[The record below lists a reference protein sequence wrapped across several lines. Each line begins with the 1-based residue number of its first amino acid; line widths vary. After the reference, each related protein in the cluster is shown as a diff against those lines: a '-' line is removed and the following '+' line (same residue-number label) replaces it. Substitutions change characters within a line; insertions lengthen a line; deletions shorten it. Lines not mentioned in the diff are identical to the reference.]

1 MSGVLRVDFS
11 ADRKYSSRLLRPV
24 VSRPIGDV
32 YMRESATFEERLSIW
47 TTEAMISVFGLDDT
61 EVHLGVTPTSNEKF
75 GDYQCNAA
83 MELARTLKKAPRQI
97 AQEFSDAAVLPDF
110 VGKIEIAGPGFINFF
125 LTNDALAL
133 HLQSLESDPQL
144 GVEPTGEGQTVIL
157 DYSSP
162 NVAKPMH
169 IGHIRS
175 TVIGNAIDRLYRFL
189 GYRVVADNHL
199 GDWGTQFGLM
209 MLGYRNFVDEAA
221 LKASPVEELE
231 RIYVQSYNQSKADD
245 TWRDKAKAELVK
257 LQQGDEENLALW
269 KEFIELS
276 IKEFDTIYDRLGV
289 SFDLYRGESYYNDQ
303 LPGMITQLEEKGLAK
318 ESEGALIVD
327 LEEDGMPICI
337 VRKSDGGYNY
347 ATTDLATVEARIEE
361 FDPARII
368 YVTDE
373 RQQLHFRQFFTIAG
387 KLGLKTDLVHV
398 WFGLMRLP
406 EATFSTREG
415 NVIKLAAL
423 LDEAEARALEMVK
436 SSSPDMPEE
445 QQKDLA
451 RAIGIGAIKYTDLS
465 QNPQSLVTFTWEKAL
480 NMEGNSAP
488 YLQYAFARISSVY
501 DKYKTQFPN
510 TDIKAGSIIIEHE
523 IERRLAIKLS
533 RFPAAITGAAENYRP
548 NILADYLYDL
558 AQIYSSFYQNVPFLK
573 AEEGVR
579 ESRIRIGRITAS
591 ILKQGLELLGIETR
605 DRI

>member
-1 MSGVLRVDFS
+1 M
-11 ADRKYSSRLLRPV
+11 RPF
-24 VSRPIGDV
+24 
-32 YMRESATFEERLSIW
+32 ATFEERLSDW
-47 TTEAMISVFGLDDT
+47 TTNAMKSVFGLEDA
-61 EVHLGVTPTSNEKF
+61 EVNLGVAPTNNEKF

-83 MELARTLKKAPRQI
+83 MTLTKLLKKAPRQI
-97 AQEFSDAAVLPDF
+97 AQEFVDAAELPEF
-110 VGKIEIAGPGFINFF
+110 VEKIEIAGPGFINFH
-125 LTNDALAL
+125 LSNAALAEYI
-133 HLQSLESDPQL
+133 QSLENDPSL
-144 GVEPTGEGQTVIL
+144 GTARVGEGKTVVI
-157 DYSSP
+157 DYSGP

-189 GYRVVADNHL
+189 GYDVIADNHL

-209 MLGYRNFVDEAA
+209 MIGYREFRDEEA
-221 LKASPVEELE
+221 LKTAPVEELE
-231 RIYVQSYNQSKADD
+231 RVYVASYNKSKDD
-245 TWRDKAKAELVK
+245 VSWRESAKAELVK
-257 LQQGDEENLALW
+257 LQQGDPENRALW
-269 KEFIELS
+269 EQFIELS
-276 IKEFDTIYDRLGV
+276 IKEFDVIYDRLGV
-289 SFDLYRGESYYNDQ
+289 KFDLYRGESFYNDR
-303 LPGMITQLEEKGLAK
+303 LPKIIERLEAKGLAK

-327 LEEDGMPICI
+327 LEEYGMPICI

-347 ATTDLATVEARIEE
+347 ATTDLATVEARVEE
-361 FDPARII
+361 FAPERVI

-373 RQQLHFRQFFTIAG
+373 RQQLHFKQFFKTSEL
-387 KLGLKTDLVHV
+387 LGLNANLVHV

-423 LDEAEARALEMVK
+423 LDEAEARALEMVE

-451 RAIGIGAIKYTDLS
+451 KAIGIGAIKYTDLS

-488 YLQYAFARISSVY
+488 YLQYAYARISSVH
-501 DKYKTQFPN
+501 DKYRAQYPD
-510 TDIKAGSIIIEHE
+510 TDLNECSLNIEHE

-533 RFPAAITGAAENYRP
+533 RFPAAVRAAAENYRP
-548 NILADYLYDL
+548 NIMADYLYDL

-573 AEEGVR
+573 APEGER
-579 ESRIRIGRITAS
+579 ESRIRLCRSTAAT
-591 ILKQGLELLGIETR
+591 LKQGLELLGIETR
-605 DRI
+605 ERI

>member
-1 MSGVLRVDFS
+1 MSEL
-11 ADRKYSSRLLRPV
+11 
-24 VSRPIGDV
+24 
-32 YMRESATFEERLSIW
+32 ATFETRLSEW
-47 TTEAMISVFGLDDT
+47 TADTMKTIFGLDDS
-61 EVHLGVTPTSNEKF
+61 EVHLGVSPTNNDKF

-83 MELARTLKKAPRQI
+83 MELARSLKKAPRQI
-97 AQEFSDAAVLPDF
+97 AQEFVDAAKLPDF
-110 VGKIEIAGPGFINFF
+110 VDKIEIAGPGFINFSLSNTALSEF
-125 LTNDALAL
+125 LETV
-133 HLQSLESDPQL
+133 ESDPHL
-144 GVEPTGEGQTVIL
+144 GVEQAGEGKTVIV

-175 TVIGNAIDRLYRFL
+175 TVIGNAIDRLFRFR
-189 GYRVVADNHL
+189 GYNVIADNHL

-209 MLGYRNFVDEAA
+209 LIGFRNFVNEDA
-221 LKASPVEELE
+221 LKVAPVEELE
-231 RIYVQSYNQSKADD
+231 RIYVQSYNRSKEDE
-245 TWRDKAKAELVK
+245 TWREQAKAELVK
-257 LQQGDEENLALW
+257 LQRGDPENRALW
-269 KEFIELS
+269 ERFIELS
-276 IKEFDTIYDRLGV
+276 IEEFNTIYDRLDV
-289 SFDLYRGESYYNDQ
+289 KFDLYRGESFYNDR
-303 LPGMITQLEEKGLAK
+303 LPKVIEALEKQGLAK

-327 LEEDGMPICI
+327 LEEEGMPICI

-361 FDPARII
+361 FDPERII

-373 RQQLHFRQFFTIAG
+373 RQQLHFKQFFSISK
-387 KLGLKTDLVHV
+387 KLSMEANLVHV

-406 EATFSTREG
+406 DATFSTREG

-423 LDEAEARALEMVK
+423 LDEAEERALKMVK
-436 SSSPDMPEE
+436 SSSPEMPEE

-451 RAIGIGAIKYTDLS
+451 KAIGIGAIKYTDLS

-488 YLQYAFARISSVY
+488 YLQYAYARISSVY
-501 DKYKTQFPN
+501 DKYHAQFPSVEL
-510 TDIKAGSIIIEHE
+510 DGCSINIEQD
-523 IERRLAIKLS
+523 IERKLAMKLT
-533 RFPAAITGAAENYRP
+533 RFSAAVQAAAENYRP

-579 ESRIRIGRITAS
+579 ESRIRLCRVTAKV
-591 ILKQGLELLGIETR
+591 LRQGLSLLGIETR
-605 DRI
+605 ERI